1 MTTGKTIALTRRTF
15 VGKVMSLHFNML
27 SRLVI
32 TFLPRS
38 KRLSIHGCSHHLS
51 DFGAQKNKVW
61 HCFHCFPIY
70 LHEVMGPDAM
80 IFVFW
85 MLSFRPTFFTL
96 LFHFHQELFSS
107 SLYAIRV
114 VSSTYLRLLVIL
126 SLYMCFHGVI
136 NQHWEFP
143 EKYLTP
149 KWLLKVQKVVAQLS
163 PTLCNPLDC
172 SPPGPSVYGISQ
184 ARILEWIAI
193 SFSRRIFPVQGSNLC
208 LLHQQADSLPLSHL
222 GESHPAETKS
232 TKTDY
237 Y

>member
-1 MTTGKTIALTRRTF
+1 MVAVTI
-15 VGKVMSLHFNML
+15 
-27 SRLVI
+27 
-32 TFLPRS
+32 
-38 KRLSIHGCSHHLS
+38 CS

-70 LHEVMGPDAM
+70 LHEAMGPDAM

-85 MLSFRPTFFTL
+85 MLSFRPIFFTL

-136 NQHWEFP
+136 NQYWEFP

-149 KWLLKVQKVVAQLS
+149 KWLLKVQKVVAQSS
-163 PTLCNPLDC
+163 PTLCNLWT
-172 SPPGPSVYGISQ
+172 VALQ
-184 ARILEWIAI
+184 A
-193 SFSRRIFPVQGSNLC
+193 
-208 LLHQQADSLPLSHL
+208 PLSMGFPRQEYSSGLPFPSPGGSSQYRDQICVSCISRQILYH
-222 GESHPAETKS
+222 
-232 TKTDY
+232 
-237 Y
+237 